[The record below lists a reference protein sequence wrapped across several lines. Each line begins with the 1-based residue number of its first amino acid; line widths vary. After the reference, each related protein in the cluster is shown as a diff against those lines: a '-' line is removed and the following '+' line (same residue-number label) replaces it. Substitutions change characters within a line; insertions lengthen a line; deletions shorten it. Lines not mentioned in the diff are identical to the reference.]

1 MADSSHLKTFRGN
14 QLTILSHDIYFDDDR
29 VECTNAETGELI
41 LTYDASC
48 NVYDASSNVIARS
61 HTTSNN
67 VWYFEKED
75 GKIIE
80 VNCGNDL
87 LKAEV
92 EFSKLYVEGLV

>member
-14 QLTILSHDIYFDDDR
+14 QQTILSHDIYFDDDR
-29 VECTNAETGELI
+29 VECTNSRTGELI

-61 HTTSNN
+61 HTRDN
-67 VWYFEKED
+67 VWYFQKED
-75 GKIIE
+75 DTIIE